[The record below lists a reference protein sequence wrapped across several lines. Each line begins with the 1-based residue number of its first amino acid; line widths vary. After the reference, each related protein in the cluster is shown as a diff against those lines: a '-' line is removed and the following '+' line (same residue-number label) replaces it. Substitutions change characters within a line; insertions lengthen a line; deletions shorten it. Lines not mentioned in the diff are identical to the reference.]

1 MCSSDLSTGQLAA
14 AVGALGPGIAL
25 TAPFWLCV
33 LGIAGTGVLNLAVSF
48 ALAFRVALRSRGIQ
62 LADRARVRRAI
73 WERLR
78 TSPRSF
84 FLPPAAPKA

>member
-1 MCSSDLSTGQLAA
+1 MGQLAA

-73 WERLR
+73 SRGSSPTSLARL
-78 TSPRSF
+78 PRSTRCT
-84 FLPPAAPKA
+84 PRVRRP